1 MDPMQP
7 FDQNMRLLGKV
18 LDLRAKKAE
27 VIAANIANAETPG
40 YSANRFDFEEDLARA
55 VGGGKGLR
63 LNTSHHNHIP
73 PHPATLEGVRG
84 NTVTTSDK
92 TGIGDKNSVKVNQEM
107 LDLSENQLLYET
119 AAQLLKKKLGQL
131 SYAISG
137 GQ

>member
-7 FDQNMRLLGKV
+7 FDHNMRLLGKV
-18 LDLRAKKAE
+18 LDLRSKKAE
-27 VIAANIANAETPG
+27 VIASNIANAETPG
-40 YSANRFDFEEDLARA
+40 YSANRFDFEEDLAQA
-55 VGGGKGLR
+55 VGENQGLR
-63 LNTSHHNHIP
+63 LTTSHRDHIP
-73 PHPATLEGVRG
+73 LQPLRLEDVSGKL
-84 NTVTTSDK
+84 VTTVDK

-119 AAQLLKKKLGQL
+119 AAQLLKKKLGQI

>member
-7 FDQNMRLLGKV
+7 LDQNMHLLGKV

-55 VGGGKGLR
+55 IRGSKGLG
-63 LNTSHHNHIP
+63 LTTSHQKHIP
-73 PHPATLEGVRG
+73 PHPLSLQGVRG
-84 NTVTTSDK
+84 NIVSSADK
-92 TGIGDKNSVKVNQEM
+92 TGIGDNNSVNVNQEM

>member
-40 YSANRFDFEEDLARA
+40 FSANRFDFEEDLARA
-55 VGGGKGLR
+55 VSMGKGLG
-63 LNTSHHNHIP
+63 LTTSHLKHIP

-84 NTVTTSDK
+84 NIVTTTDK
-92 TGIGDKNSVKVNQEM
+92 P
-107 LDLSENQLLYET
+107 
-119 AAQLLKKKLGQL
+119 A
-131 SYAISG
+131 
-137 GQ
+137 